1 MPRKTHDPQ
10 TSAEINA
17 AISVIDAQID
27 EKKAEISELRKQRRE
42 LNKLLKDA
50 KKADILEFIET
61 NEIEDGITYEDWLL
75 AKINEK

>member
-1 MPRKTHDPQ
+1 MPRKTHDLQ
-10 TSAEINA
+10 TSSEINA

-27 EKKAEISELRKQRRE
+27 EKKAEISDLRKQKRE

-61 NEIEDGITYEDWLL
+61 NEIEDGVTYEDWLL
-75 AKINEK
+75 AKINDK